1 MSDELAAI
9 DQVLSAGGD
18 ADDILRDVV
27 AVLRERFEWVGIAF
41 VEEAALVLGPSTG
54 APPEATTDVPISYD
68 GNRVAELRVA
78 GDADPELLAQ
88 IADRIAPFC
97 LVGWDT
103 GGKAWSP

>member
-9 DQVLSAGGD
+9 DRILSAGGD

-41 VEEAALVLGPSTG
+41 VEEDALVLGPSTG
-54 APPEATTDVPISYD
+54 DPPPATTDVPISYD
-68 GNRVAELRVA
+68 GSRVAELRVA
-78 GDADPELLAQ
+78 GETDREVLEQ
-88 IADRIAPFC
+88 IAVRIAPFC

-103 GGKAWSP
+103 GGEAWSP